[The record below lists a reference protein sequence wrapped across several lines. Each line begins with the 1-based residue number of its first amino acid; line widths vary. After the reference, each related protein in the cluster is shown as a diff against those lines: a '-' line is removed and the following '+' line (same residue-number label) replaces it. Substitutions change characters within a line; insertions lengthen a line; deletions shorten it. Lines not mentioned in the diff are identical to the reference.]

1 MNPERR
7 RLLESFV
14 NGPAMLAAALH
25 RFPRKMWV
33 YTPSAN
39 CSSIHEMIWQLADSE
54 VVEYFH
60 CRRLIAKLDLSDL
73 GVDSS
78 VWRDRLGH
86 LHQDVKEAMGI
97 IRVFRRVTYH
107 LLTTLPDISWINTT
121 ELPLYGQ
128 VSLDEWL
135 AIRENCFPEH
145 IQHMEWI
152 YSQWIEAARPAK
164 TVASTHKSPSAE
176 SFAKEHSS
184 AG

>member
-25 RFPRKMWV
+25 HFPRKMWV
-33 YTPSAN
+33 YRPSAN
-39 CSSIHEMIWQLADSE
+39 CSSIHEMIWELADSE
-54 VVEYFH
+54 VVEYFQ

-73 GVDSS
+73 GIDSS

-86 LHQDVKEAMGI
+86 FHQDVKEAMGI

-107 LLTTLPDISWINTT
+107 LMTTLPDISWINTT
-121 ELPLYGQ
+121 ELPLYGR

-135 AIRENCFPEH
+135 AIRESCFPEH
-145 IQHMEWI
+145 IQRMEWI
-152 YSQWIEAARPAK
+152 YFGWKQTAGSAK
-164 TVASTHKSPSAE
+164 TLTSMRKCASADFALTHRVTN
-176 SFAKEHSS
+176 
-184 AG
+184 